1 MDYRREY
8 LRLRGAIHDRTTDL
22 PVYTILIDR
31 LRGLLDRRRSLGVLQ
46 VGIGQLATVESLYGW
61 QVYDRVVAVAA
72 DALRDAVGKTVP
84 DDSLL
89 AMDYAGGCRFLV
101 FVWDGGEE
109 LEWTKER
116 LQEAAAALRVAVEEA
131 LLQKGLDRLNPALEI
146 SSGHARLSQNP
157 FYRFERR
164 LSQAVAEAVAMD
176 GRVERRRES
185 SWSVA
190 LEQVIA
196 EAAVETLFQPVV
208 DLRNRSILG
217 WEAFSRGPRDSELE
231 SPRRMF
237 AVSERIGLSG
247 DLDRVCREAALR
259 ASAEMVGHGK
269 IFVNTLV
276 HSVDANEW
284 RTEGPLLRQL
294 EAISLQPED
303 LVLEFSERGVDADG
317 EKFIEVMR
325 SVQEQGYGV
334 ALDDIGTGYA
344 DKKLLERIRPQY
356 LKLDVSL
363 VRDVHENL
371 IKQELLATIVEL
383 AGAIGAEVIAEGV
396 ECCEEVD
403 TLIDAGARFGQGY
416 LFAEP
421 APPATAFRGGLHA
434 PVNH

>member
-1 MDYRREY
+1 MTARISS
-8 LRLRGAIHDRTTDL
+8 G
-22 PVYTILIDR
+22 
-31 LRGLLDRRRSLGVLQ
+31 
-46 VGIGQLATVESLYGW
+46 
-61 QVYDRVVAVAA
+61 
-72 DALRDAVGKTVP
+72 
-84 DDSLL
+84 
-89 AMDYAGGCRFLV
+89 
-101 FVWDGGEE
+101 
-109 LEWTKER
+109 TKER
-116 LQEAAAALRVAVEEA
+116 LQEAAVALRVAVEES
-131 LLQKGLDRLNPALEI
+131 LQVKGLDRLNPAPEI

-164 LSQAVAEAVAMD
+164 LSQAVAEATAMD
-176 GRVERRRES
+176 ARVERRRES
-185 SWSVA
+185 SWSAV

-237 AVSERIGLSG
+237 AVSERVGRSG
-247 DLDRVCREAALR
+247 DLDRICREAALR
-259 ASAEMVGHGK
+259 ASADMVGRGK

-276 HSVDANEW
+276 HSADPTEW
-284 RTEGPLLRQL
+284 QTEGPLLRQL

-317 EKFIEVMR
+317 ERFVEMMR
-325 SVQEQGYGV
+325 SVRDQGYCV

-344 DKKLLERIRPQY
+344 GKELLERIRPQY
-356 LKLDVSL
+356 MKLDVSL

-383 AGAIGAEVIAEGV
+383 AGSINAEVIAEGV

-421 APPATAFRGGLHA
+421 APPAAAFREGPHA
-434 PVNH
+434 PMNH